1 MLELN
6 KANKQNL
13 PDLSLSYTDVNL
25 VLDEREKNKRQKA
38 VRCKAK
44 TELGYYGVDS
54 AIWE

>member
-6 KANKQNL
+6 KANKQNI